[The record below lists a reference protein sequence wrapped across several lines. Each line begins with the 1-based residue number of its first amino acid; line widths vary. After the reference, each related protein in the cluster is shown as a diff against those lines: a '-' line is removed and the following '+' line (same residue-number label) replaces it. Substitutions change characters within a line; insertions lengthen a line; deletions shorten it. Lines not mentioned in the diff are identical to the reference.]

1 MNTYEKELRE
11 YLDGMETMAERR
23 IERGHE
29 RVNELWEELQT
40 DAKWHHDNAVKGTLK
55 QIDTE
60 HEQIAT
66 WMARLSVVRDVK
78 MIMNREV

>member
-11 YLDGMETMAERR
+11 YLDGMEHMAEHA

-29 RVNELWEELQT
+29 TMNKLWEEIQT
-40 DAKWHHDNAVKGTLK
+40 DAKGHHGNAVEGTLK
-55 QIDTE
+55 RIEAED
-60 HEQIAT
+60 EQIVT
-66 WMARLSVVRDVK
+66 WMARLSVIRDVK